1 MNDDRRQT
9 GWGPGGGFFGE
20 WEVAGQCEENHL
32 VAVSLNPGLAW
43 ATGDSMMMLLFSVV
57 EAKCVWEFV

>member
-1 MNDDRRQT
+1 MNNDRRQT
-9 GWGPGGGFFGE
+9 GWGPGGDLFGE

-32 VAVSLNPGLAW
+32 AAISLTQGW

-57 EAKCVWEFV
+57 ETKRVWEFV